1 MNKTKE
7 FSFEKMSVKDLRT
20 YIVKNKL
27 FKNVGNLKK
36 AELIQKIKDAGPVE
50 VEAEAE
56 PEPEPE
62 PKEPVEVEQKQ
73 SVEQTTGEQAETR
86 PLVNIYYTLTDSQ
99 LKNLLKEIILT
110 IDKK

>member
-50 VEAEAE
+50 AE
-56 PEPEPE
+56 PKEAE